1 LQTLVRAAI
10 RPDEQIHFGGHGKPI
25 QSTGGEGTCR
35 DDHAPAG
42 MVFDIAG
49 RVDAKHSQSISINM
63 AKVKSFG
70 ERIADAL
77 VEDGLLTTKQ
87 IEELLEQ
94 QKKEGARLIKLIIDK
109 AYVSDQDL
117 AVSMGRVLN
126 VPPVNLARI
135 AIPPEIFELL
145 PRDTAYNHKV
155 IPVSRL
161 ENKLFLAMA
170 DPLNVLALDDVKR
183 LTRLEITPLIASEKA
198 ILEKL
203 NAIDASKSS
212 SMEDIIEDAAKQRE
226 ADEEAGTIENIREAV
241 EDVNLDRLAASTEEA
256 PVIKLANLIV
266 LQAIKDRA
274 SDIHLEPFEKT
285 VRLRYRVDGV
295 LIDATPPPKQM
306 QLALAS
312 RFKIMSNLDI
322 AERRLPQD
330 GRMRVK
336 VSGRDFDL
344 RVSVLPTVHG
354 EKIVLRVLDKTNL
367 SASVDKL
374 GLDPETFKQ
383 FRNAIDA
390 PHGLI
395 LVTGPTG
402 SGKTTTLYSALNEL
416 NNPIYNIVTVEDPVE
431 FQIAG
436 INQVPTKKEIGL
448 TFASA
453 LRSILRQ
460 DPDIIMIG
468 EIRDTETA
476 EIAIEAALTGHQV
489 LSTMHCNDAPGA
501 IARLD
506 DMGIAPFLISSS
518 VILSCA
524 QRLIRRIC
532 SHCKEPV
539 TYPPKMFEDL
549 GIDPAMFAGMQLFR
563 GHGCERCK
571 NSGYAG
577 RMAIIEAMTMSDQ
590 IRKLIIARANTR
602 ELAKV
607 AISQGMRTLRM
618 AALDRARDGVST
630 LEQVLVMTSSH

>member
-1 LQTLVRAAI
+1 
-10 RPDEQIHFGGHGKPI
+10 
-25 QSTGGEGTCR
+25 
-35 DDHAPAG
+35 
-42 MVFDIAG
+42 
-49 RVDAKHSQSISINM
+49 M
-63 AKVKSFG
+63 AKVKSFA

-77 VEDGLLTTKQ
+77 VEDGLLSANQ
-87 IEELLEQ
+87 IEELLER
-94 QKKEGARLIKLIIDK
+94 QKKEGARLVKLLIDK
-109 AYVSDQDL
+109 GKQYVTPDDL

-126 VPPVNLARI
+126 VAPVNLGRI
-135 AIPPEIFELL
+135 NIQPEVVELV
-145 PRDTAYNHKV
+145 PRDMAHNHKV
-155 IPVSRL
+155 VPVSRL
-161 ENKLFLAMA
+161 ENRLFLAMA

-183 LTRLEITPLIASEKA
+183 ATRMEIIPLIASEKA
-198 ILEKL
+198 IADKL
-203 NAIDASKSS
+203 TIIDATKSG
-212 SMEDIIEDAAKQRE
+212 SMEDIIQDAQKRNDADADGDTIESVRE
-226 ADEEAGTIENIREAV
+226 SADE
-241 EDVNLDRLAASTEEA
+241 VNLDQLAASSEEA

-274 SDIHLEPFEKT
+274 SDVHVEPFEK
-285 VRLRYRVDGV
+285 VMRLRYRIDGV

-312 RFKIMSNLDI
+312 RIKIMSNLDI

-336 VSGRDFDL
+336 VSGKDYDL

-354 EKIVLRVLDKTNL
+354 EKIVLRVLDKSNL
-367 SASVDKL
+367 SASLDKL
-374 GLDPETFKQ
+374 GLDDGTLKQ
-383 FRNAIDA
+383 FKAAIDA

-416 NNPIYNIVTVEDPVE
+416 NNPQWNIITVEDPVE
-431 FQIAG
+431 FQVPG

-448 TFASA
+448 SFANA

-524 QRLIRRIC
+524 QRLMRRIC

-539 TYPPKMFEDL
+539 TYPAKMFEDL
-549 GIDPAMFAGMQLFR
+549 GIDPVMFDGVQLFR
-563 GHGCERCK
+563 GRGCERCK
-571 NSGYAG
+571 NSGYVG
-577 RMAIIEAMTMSDQ
+577 RMAIIEAMTITDQ
-590 IRKLIIARANTR
+590 IRKLIISRASTR
-602 ELAKV
+602 EMAKLAV
-607 AISQGMRTLRM
+607 NQGMHTLRM
-618 AALDRARDGVST
+618 VALDRARDGVST
-630 LEQVLVMTSSH
+630 LEQVMVGTSAY

>member
-1 LQTLVRAAI
+1 
-10 RPDEQIHFGGHGKPI
+10 
-25 QSTGGEGTCR
+25 
-35 DDHAPAG
+35 
-42 MVFDIAG
+42 
-49 RVDAKHSQSISINM
+49 
-63 AKVKSFG
+63 
-70 ERIADAL
+70 
-77 VEDGLLTTKQ
+77 
-87 IEELLEQ
+87 
-94 QKKEGARLIKLIIDK
+94 
-109 AYVSDQDL
+109 
-117 AVSMGRVLN
+117 
-126 VPPVNLARI
+126 
-135 AIPPEIFELL
+135 
-145 PRDTAYNHKV
+145 
-155 IPVSRL
+155 
-161 ENKLFLAMA
+161 MA

-183 LTRLEITPLIASEKA
+183 ITKLDITPLIAPEKA
-198 ILEKL
+198 IADKL
-203 NAIDASKSS
+203 TALDAAKSG
-212 SMEDIIEDAAKQRE
+212 SMEDIIQDAQKQRE
-226 ADEEAGTIENIREAV
+226 AEADADSIENIRETV
-241 EDVNLDRLAASTEEA
+241 EDVSIDKLAASGEEA
-256 PVIKLANLIV
+256 PVIKLANLMIV
-266 LQAIKDRA
+266 QAIKDRA

-285 VRLRYRVDGV
+285 MRLRYRVDGV

-312 RFKIMSNLDI
+312 RFKIMCSLDI

-336 VSGRDFDL
+336 VGGKDYDL

-367 SASVDKL
+367 SASIDKL
-374 GLDPETFKQ
+374 GLDSETFKH
-383 FRNAIDA
+383 FKTAIDA

-416 NNPIYNIVTVEDPVE
+416 NNPIYNIITVEDPVE
-431 FQIAG
+431 FQIPG
-436 INQVPTKKEIGL
+436 INQVPTKKDIGL
-448 TFASA
+448 SFANA

-524 QRLIRRIC
+524 QRLMRRIC

-539 TYPPKMFEDL
+539 TYPDKMFQDL
-549 GIDPAMFAGMQLFR
+549 GIEPGTLSGVQLYR
-563 GHGCERCK
+563 GRGCDRCK

-577 RMAIIEAMTMSDQ
+577 RMAIIEAMNINDQ
-590 IRKLIIARANTR
+590 IRKLIIARASTR
-602 ELAKV
+602 EMAKV
-607 AISQGMRTLRM
+607 AINQGMKTLRM
-618 AALDRARDGVST
+618 VGLDRAREGIST
-630 LEQVLVMTSSH
+630 LEQVLVVTSAH

>member
-1 LQTLVRAAI
+1 
-10 RPDEQIHFGGHGKPI
+10 
-25 QSTGGEGTCR
+25 
-35 DDHAPAG
+35 
-42 MVFDIAG
+42 
-49 RVDAKHSQSISINM
+49 M

-77 VEDGLLTTKQ
+77 VEDGLLSAGQ
-87 IEELLEQ
+87 VEELLEQ
-94 QKKEGARLIKLIIDK
+94 QKKEGARLVKLIVDK
-109 AYVSDQDL
+109 AYVSEQDL
-117 AVSMGRVLN
+117 AVCMGRVLN

-135 AIPPEIFELL
+135 GIPEEIADLL
-145 PRDTAYNHKV
+145 PREIEYNHKV
-155 IPVSRL
+155 VPVARL

-183 LTRLEITPLIASEKA
+183 ITKFEIAPLIASEKA
-198 ILEKL
+198 ITDKL
-203 NAIDASKSS
+203 AAIDSAKGGG
-212 SMEDIIEDAAKQRE
+212 SMEAIIQDAAKQE
-226 ADEEAGTIENIREAV
+226 AEGDTVEAV
-241 EDVNLDRLAASTEEA
+241 KEAIEEVNLDKLAASSEEA
-256 PVIKLANLIV
+256 PVIKLANLIIV
-266 LQAIKDRA
+266 QAIKDRA
-274 SDIHLEPFEKT
+274 SDIHLEPFEKNM
-285 VRLRYRVDGV
+285 RLRYRLDGV
-295 LIDATPPPKQM
+295 LLDATPPPKQM

-312 RFKIMSNLDI
+312 RFKIMSSLDI

-336 VSGRDFDL
+336 VGGKDYDL

-354 EKIVLRVLDKTNL
+354 EKIVLRVLDKSNL
-367 SASVDKL
+367 SASLDKL
-374 GLDPETFKQ
+374 GLDPDTFKQ
-383 FRNAIDA
+383 FKFAIDA

-416 NNPIYNIVTVEDPVE
+416 NSPQWNIVTVEDPVE
-431 FQIAG
+431 FQIPG
-436 INQVPTKKEIGL
+436 INQVPTKKDIGL
-448 TFASA
+448 TFANA

-524 QRLIRRIC
+524 QRLMRRIC

-539 TYPPKMFEDL
+539 TYPAKMFEDL
-549 GIDPAMFAGMQLFR
+549 GIEPATFEGVQLYR
-563 GHGCERCK
+563 GRGCERCK
-571 NSGYAG
+571 NSGYSG
-577 RMAIIEAMTMSDQ
+577 RMAIIEAMTISDQ
-590 IRKLIIARANTR
+590 IRKLVIARANTR
-602 ELAKV
+602 EMARLAIKE
-607 AISQGMRTLRM
+607 GMRTLRM
-618 AALDRARDGVST
+618 VGLDRARDGIST
-630 LEQVLVMTSSH
+630 LEQVLLITSAH

>member
-1 LQTLVRAAI
+1 
-10 RPDEQIHFGGHGKPI
+10 
-25 QSTGGEGTCR
+25 
-35 DDHAPAG
+35 
-42 MVFDIAG
+42 
-49 RVDAKHSQSISINM
+49 M
-63 AKVKSFG
+63 AKIKSFA

-77 VEDGLLTTKQ
+77 VEDGLLSANQ
-87 IEELLEQ
+87 IEELLER
-94 QKKEGARLIKLIIDK
+94 QKKEGARLVKLLIDK
-109 AYVSDQDL
+109 DKQYVSPDDL
-117 AVSMGRVLN
+117 AVCMGRVLN
-126 VPPVNLARI
+126 VSPINLARI
-135 AIPPEIFELL
+135 NLLPEILELV
-145 PRDTAYNHKV
+145 PRDTAHNHKV
-155 IPVSRL
+155 VPVARL

-170 DPLNVLALDDVKR
+170 DPLNVLAIDDVRRITK
-183 LTRLEITPLIASEKA
+183 LEITPLIASEKA
-198 ILEKL
+198 ITEKL
-203 NAIDASKSS
+203 NAIDAAKSG
-212 SMEDIIEDAAKQRE
+212 SMEDIIQDAQKRSDADGED
-226 ADEEAGTIENIREAV
+226 DTIESVKESV
-241 EDVNLDRLAASTEEA
+241 EEVNLDQLAASSEEA

-274 SDIHLEPFEKT
+274 SDIHLEPFEKQM
-285 VRLRYRVDGV
+285 RLRYRIDGV

-336 VSGRDFDL
+336 VSSKDYDL

-367 SASVDKL
+367 SASIDKL
-374 GLDPETFKQ
+374 GLDEMTLKQ
-383 FRNAIDA
+383 FRQAIDA

-416 NNPIYNIVTVEDPVE
+416 NSPQWNIVTVEDPVE
-431 FQIAG
+431 FQIPG
-436 INQVPTKKEIGL
+436 INQVPTKKDIGL
-448 TFASA
+448 TFANA

-460 DPDIIMIG
+460 DPDIVMIG

-524 QRLIRRIC
+524 QRLMRRIC

-539 TYPPKMFEDL
+539 TYPAKMFEDL
-549 GIDPAMFAGMQLFR
+549 GIDPALFDGVQLFR
-563 GHGCERCK
+563 GRGCDRCK

-577 RMAIIEAMTMSDQ
+577 RMAVIEAMTITDQ
-590 IRKLIIARANTR
+590 IRKLIIARASTR
-602 ELAKV
+602 EMAKLAV
-607 AISQGMRTLRM
+607 NQGMKTLRM
-618 AALDRARDGVST
+618 VALDRARDGVTT
-630 LEQVLVMTSSH
+630 LEQVLVVTSAY

>member
-1 LQTLVRAAI
+1 
-10 RPDEQIHFGGHGKPI
+10 
-25 QSTGGEGTCR
+25 
-35 DDHAPAG
+35 
-42 MVFDIAG
+42 
-49 RVDAKHSQSISINM
+49 M
-63 AKVKSFG
+63 AKVKSFA

-77 VEDGLLTTKQ
+77 VEDGLLSASQ
-87 IEELLEQ
+87 IEELLER
-94 QKKEGARLIKLIIDK
+94 QKKEGARLVKLLVDK
-109 AYVSDQDL
+109 DKQYVSDVDL

-135 AIPPEIFELL
+135 NILPEVVELI
-145 PRDTAYNHKV
+145 PRDMAHNHKV
-155 IPVSRL
+155 VPVARL
-161 ENKLFLAMA
+161 ENKLYVAMA

-183 LTRLEITPLIASEKA
+183 TTKLEITPLIASEKA
-198 ILEKL
+198 IGEKL
-203 NAIDASKSS
+203 QAIDAAKSG
-212 SMEDIIEDAAKQRE
+212 SMEDIIQDAQKRSDAE
-226 ADEEAGTIENIREAV
+226 GGDDIESVKESA
-241 EDVNLDRLAASTEEA
+241 EDVNLDALAASSEEA

-274 SDIHLEPFEKT
+274 SDVHLEPFEKT
-285 VRLRYRVDGV
+285 IRLRYRIDGV

-306 QLALAS
+306 QLALVS

-336 VSGRDFDL
+336 VSGKDFDL
-344 RVSVLPTVHG
+344 RVSILPTVHG
-354 EKIVLRVLDKTNL
+354 EKIVLRVLDKSNL
-367 SASVDKL
+367 SASLDKL
-374 GLDPETFKQ
+374 GLDESTFKQ
-383 FRNAIDA
+383 FKTAIDA

-416 NNPIYNIVTVEDPVE
+416 NNPTWNIVTVEDPVE
-431 FQIAG
+431 FQIPG
-436 INQVPTKKEIGL
+436 INQVPTKKDIGL
-448 TFASA
+448 TFANA

-524 QRLIRRIC
+524 QRLMRRIC
-532 SHCKEPV
+532 SHCKEAV
-539 TYPPKMFEDL
+539 IYPAKMYEDL
-549 GIDPAMFAGMQLFR
+549 GIDPVTFEGVQLFR
-563 GHGCERCK
+563 GRGCDRCK
-571 NSGYAG
+571 NSGYVG
-577 RMAIIEAMTMSDQ
+577 RMAIIEAMTVSDQ
-590 IRKLIIARANTR
+590 IRKLVIARASTR
-602 ELAKV
+602 EMAKLAV
-607 AISQGMRTLRM
+607 NQGMRTLRM
-618 AALDRARDGVST
+618 VALDRARDGIST
-630 LEQVLVMTSSH
+630 LEQVLVTTSAY